1 MGDGFQDLP
10 FVSCYVGGDIVTQ
23 EMNNKVKC
31 DFYLA
36 GPMTGYKE
44 LNKYMF
50 GLVSTLL
57 RERKYTVWSPSEYD
71 DEHPADSLTKRMTI
85 DLNVVINQCDRVA
98 LLPGWRESLG
108 ANAEVFAAFVC
119 GKEVV
124 EVTIYDGKIDD
135 LVPVNLDEYS
145 LPYQLKD

>member
-1 MGDGFQDLP
+1 
-10 FVSCYVGGDIVTQ
+10 
-23 EMNNKVKC
+23 MNSKVKC
-31 DFYLA
+31 DFYVG
-36 GPMTGYKE
+36 GPMRHYPE
-44 LNKYMF
+44 LNRHMF
-50 GLVSTLL
+50 ALVSKLL
-57 RERKYTVWSPSEYD
+57 RERGHTVWSPSEYD
-71 DEHPADSLTKRMTI
+71 DEHPMDSLAQRMTI

-124 EVTIYDGKIDD
+124 EVILSTENGEYIPNDNSRIIDLIPID
-135 LVPVNLDEYS
+135 LKEYS